1 MMFRY
6 ITCIICLRLFVRTPD
21 YIKMAECQKNASS
34 SVNFKEKNLL
44 LDLDIGKD
52 FLSSWKSMSVAE
64 EDVMDFDFTPISKGK
79 EKIFSFDKVDVDFNL
94 HGDFGKISS
103 FNMDDLDISSPP
115 GKDPK
120 FKEKLEVVSSSGDVK
135 GKSDRFTFAF
145 DFNELESFNFEPNL
159 EKGPNARENKDNFEN
174 SPNESGCQD
183 KGDTSNMNI
192 FENTS
197 TLDEEPKKP
206 SVPGTAIGFDVDCQ
220 VDTADSE
227 LSGKNCPSL
236 LATGYSGIS
245 NLSITTEEGA
255 PCRANTSSE
264 PAIATRSQP
273 KISQTEK
280 LISPDRIA
288 LEACAGKNAIPDLS
302 SNTLSNNGPSF
313 GISTDLLD
321 KVGLTCS
328 IGEQD
333 ANVPSIS
340 TSSFMEC
347 LTSES
352 MYQPQRAAISE
363 KKNGEKIQEGI
374 EIHVK
379 GSKKSTEIGQVVS
392 LVEKSCLTSVIPGQF
407 SNIQTS
413 NEDQTTTSVIQ
424 KLVSVSQA
432 VDNPISEKEIR
443 PHEACSMSLLQTVKA
458 ECNVQKTSSTKTRV
472 SLLSCKKMGLTQSSL
487 IDGTRDLDSI
497 SSDRKLALPSLE
509 HLKTSRRE
517 LALPQTRSQESYK
530 GPKISI
536 EGPHAV
542 GVNHERKI
550 KTSSTTHDTE
560 AVKLK
565 SFLRQREESM
575 RGLDTLRK
583 SSQNNANTTLSSEI
597 ASLPAIK
604 DNPAKEDKI
613 LAVEG
618 GLRNSDLHGQKTSSL
633 NLDSSESSIL
643 KGANTLAKSG
653 KTYDVSRKM
662 AATIAHFADTPK
674 RTLGTL
680 SLKRKTMEECKT
692 VFSMASP
699 PKRLSPSS
707 KERRNFAETSELV
720 PDKQVSNHDIK
731 EGDHC
736 IESSSANSQ
745 ISTWD
750 TSHKVN
756 FKGLETSFSMENDTN
771 IRQAEAYSKE
781 LDNICN
787 TLRKKHEEA
796 KEILVRSIVNSNKL
810 LLLLNHPLRNKKISF

>member
-1 MMFRY
+1 
-6 ITCIICLRLFVRTPD
+6 
-21 YIKMAECQKNASS
+21 MAESQKNASS

-120 FKEKLEVVSSSGDVK
+120 FKELKVVSSSGDVK

-159 EKGPNARENKDNFEN
+159 EKVPKARENKDNFES

-192 FENTS
+192 IENTS
-197 TLDEEPKKP
+197 TLAEEPKKP
-206 SVPGTAIGFDVDCQ
+206 SVPGTAIGFDVACQ

-236 LATGYSGIS
+236 LETGYSGIS

-288 LEACAGKNAIPDLS
+288 LEVCAGKNAIPDLS

-328 IGEQD
+328 IGGQD

-340 TSSFMEC
+340 TSSFIEC

-352 MYQPQRAAISE
+352 MYQPQRAAISK

-379 GSKKSTEIGQVVS
+379 ESKGSTEIGQVVS

-407 SNIQTS
+407 SNIRTS
-413 NEDQTTTSVIQ
+413 NEDQTTTSAIQ

-458 ECNVQKTSSTKTRV
+458 ECNVQKTSSTQTRV

-517 LALPQTRSQESYK
+517 LALPQTRSQESCK

-565 SFLRQREESM
+565 SSLRQREESM

-583 SSQNNANTTLSSEI
+583 SSQNNANTTTLSSEI

-604 DNPAKEDKI
+604 DNPSKEDKI
-613 LAVEG
+613 LVVEG

-653 KTYDVSRKM
+653 KTNDVSRKM

-720 PDKQVSNHDIK
+720 PVKQVSNHDIK

-750 TSHKVN
+750 TPHKVN
-756 FKGLETSFSMENDTN
+756 FKGLETCFSMENDTN

-810 LLLLNHPLRNKKISF
+810 LLLNHPLRNKKISF